1 VDETAWLF
9 VVPSGFEGHGRR
21 GVANRRTDVKT
32 ETNSTSEQ
40 SGGSTALSG
49 VEACGL
55 HKRTPYGM
63 TNVSMTQ
70 LSIARHYGGCK
81 YQGDSYTYLP
91 HTDELIRNDVLKWN
105 RRQKRAAKTPND
117 WS

>member
-1 VDETAWLF
+1 MNNPDVTEQPET
-9 VVPSGFEGHGRR
+9 PTP
-21 GVANRRTDVKT
+21 VAC
-32 ETNSTSEQ
+32 S
-40 SGGSTALSG
+40 ALLG

-55 HKRTPYGM
+55 HRRTPYGM

-91 HTDELIRNDVLKWN
+91 HTDELIRDDVLKWQ
-105 RRQKRAAKTPND
+105 RKQKRTAKTPNGGTQRGRD
-117 WS
+117 AEATNATETRTRPSLK